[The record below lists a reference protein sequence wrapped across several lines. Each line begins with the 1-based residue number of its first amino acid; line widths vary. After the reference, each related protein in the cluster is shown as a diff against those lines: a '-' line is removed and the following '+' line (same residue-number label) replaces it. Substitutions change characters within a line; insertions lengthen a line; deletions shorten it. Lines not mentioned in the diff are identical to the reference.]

1 MASPNSPR
9 NNSPDAAARLVE
21 EHEVAVYSFLRT
33 RVGSAA
39 LARALC
45 LDVLVAVGGRGGLP
59 SDAATL
65 RGQVIEQAEKQLR
78 EHSAGQCGVSTIWRQ
93 ACLAVDKKRGRVQ
106 KLKEHEAQR
115 LLADLPPSQRQALQ
129 FCYGAGLSHQEIGQ
143 RMRRSATAVRSL
155 LDQAREQF
163 FRFGEHL
170 PQGLPRRAAQN
181 ELTDQDL
188 QQLNALLR
196 RADVNGAALEE
207 LAAALDLE
215 AFLWRANS
223 RSRLSSM
230 LILKRI
236 RRRRWAPAAVLAV
249 AACIVL
255 IAGLY
260 WVVRPNQKESAV
272 LPAAKQPLK
281 KKAASLKKRASPG
294 QEKIASGNQPAP
306 PASAPRLET
315 RPEQTS
321 SAEAGAV
328 LPSKTEDAS
337 KELTA
342 TDPWSAVLRNET
354 PPAFLDVCFNDFFQ
368 KGGNPT
374 RAELMKWLAPAADAD
389 GVITETRRR
398 YGRTSLIR
406 GVFRIK
412 APWRQDT
419 GFRFA
424 IAANGVFQI
433 HAFQGET
440 GLSLVQYERNGVT
453 WAAYKTRRAKAASQP
468 SSRVLAATDGG
479 RANRTGALGGGPYEL
494 RWRQGRLVLSR
505 GDVVVL
511 TAPMERPPED
521 VYLAGQ
527 ATVAGLELIK
537 TADFPLLENSP
548 EPKSVDIAASPAWQK
563 HLPDDARWQTP
574 QPGVWKLERPAA
586 GANAWVCA
594 PLGQTG
600 PYEVVLAVSHFT
612 AGGGVCL
619 GASSAEPQ
627 LLIRFQENDRGGGLG
642 AAIVS
647 PRDRRL
653 HQTFPLTEKAPAPL
667 VGGRA
672 WLRLVFACGV
682 MKCWLGV
689 DGRHWAELGT
699 AKISGRIGWI
709 GLHCSQGKSGC
720 GIQLDQ
726 LTLRELPN
734 LNRLAGKDAREK
746 ASRVEA
752 DDLPRWK
759 RQVLAQ
765 RPAEIDEAQWLRASI
780 LASLSGG
787 CESRLGHALLDA
799 LLDSTPRSLAAE
811 QRLKVLAEAALL
823 TNFNQRGQLQALLD
837 RYHRVGRSVLD
848 AGQPKPFSFIRHA
861 LMTTPLLT
869 RRVVLLGGEDLMR
882 AELLASAAAGEW
894 EDVSGSSREFRFFH
908 LEERVAI
915 QPWAEAAALRELGAR
930 REQNKPA
937 KKSEKRFP
945 ERWRHPGNIQI
956 DRRAYDIAADLDS
969 LLASKSVSAAARR
982 IAALDFSRPLGLAPR
997 GEGLF
1002 VSPLVLT
1009 PSLLRSNE
1017 SLRKAFQREA
1027 ADVALLQVRQAM
1039 QDSDAR
1045 RLNDLAAQFES
1056 TPAAKRAHRWLG
1068 DHALSRGAFAQ
1079 ARAHY
1084 RNALPRNTAAGVAAS
1099 GSDDLLARLQ
1109 LANAYLEAAPPSDGA
1124 KVAATFTAPVRF
1136 GGKQFSQQQFDAI
1149 AEQVRRRTFPRLAKT
1164 EPIPLTR
1171 KTIFAA
1177 RRFTLQ
1183 SLGPLALAA
1192 PRTEANQP
1200 RLPAAPLLGVSRVFN
1215 QTGSGALLS
1224 SPYGVAA
1231 FDIQNN
1237 RLAWSDQTF
1246 AASGEKAAENLLTA
1260 APAVSGSAVFIRRQ
1274 GRQGVLLVAYE
1285 MASGNIA
1292 WVSESSPDHQ
1302 LVSDPVVVENQVIG
1316 VTAKSAAADGV
1327 ELFATHWDRDSGA
1340 IVAQHKLLDL
1350 RAAPLRRLA
1359 AGLVRTPG
1367 GFLAAVGGCLIGWE
1381 TEGRLLWVRRQFMA
1395 PPEDAESWR
1404 RGVAIVPYSGAR
1416 GSEHFMVSQPGSPEI
1431 CCVHQNTGALLWRRV
1446 FPELSAAPSKLGQ
1459 TLLVRERFSIH
1470 ALNQNTG
1477 GALWRRR
1484 VAERAVV
1491 LLAPAWSAVAILTN
1505 TGEETTRLEW
1515 FDANSGA
1522 SQRVAAVAGSDGA
1535 HLQTLFTLSG
1545 RLFGV
1550 QASGKNAGLL
1560 ELVALQVD

>member
-33 RVGSAA
+33 RVGSASS
-39 LARALC
+39 ARALC

-78 EHSAGQCGVSTIWRQ
+78 EHSAGQGGVSTIWRQ
-93 ACLAVDKKRGRVQ
+93 ACLAVDKKRGRLP
-106 KLKEHEAQR
+106 KLQEHEAQR

-143 RMRRSATAVRSL
+143 RMRRSEAAVRAL
-155 LDQAREQF
+155 LDKAREQF
-163 FRFGEHL
+163 IRSSEHL

-196 RADVNGAALEE
+196 QADASAAAALEE
-207 LAAALDLE
+207 LADALDLE
-215 AFLWRANS
+215 EFLWRANS

-230 LILKRI
+230 LVLKRI
-236 RRRRWAPAAVLAV
+236 RRRRWTPAAVLAV

-255 IAGLY
+255 VVGLY
-260 WVVRPNQKESAV
+260 WVVRPKQDKPIVRAASNQ
-272 LPAAKQPLK
+272 PRN
-281 KKAASLKKRASPG
+281 KKAASLKKTASPG
-294 QEKIASGNQPAP
+294 QEEIASGNQPAP
-306 PASAPRLET
+306 PPSAPRLET
-315 RPEQTS
+315 RPEQIS
-321 SAEAGAV
+321 SAESGAV
-328 LPSKTEDAS
+328 SPPKTEDAS

-374 RAELMKWLAPAADAD
+374 RAELMKWLTPAADAD

-412 APWRQDT
+412 APWRHDA

-433 HAFQGET
+433 HAFEGET

-468 SSRVLAATDGG
+468 LSGVLAATDEG

-511 TAPMERPPED
+511 AAPMERPPED

-537 TADFPLLENSP
+537 TADFPLLEKSP
-548 EPKSVDIAASPAWQK
+548 EPKSVEISPAPQWQK
-563 HLPDDARWQTP
+563 HLADGARWRMLK
-574 QPGVWKLERPAA
+574 PGVWKLERPAA
-586 GANAWVCA
+586 GANVWACA
-594 PLGQTG
+594 PLEQAG
-600 PYEVVLAVSHFT
+600 PYEVVLALSHFT

-667 VGGRA
+667 VGQRA

-689 DGRHWAELGT
+689 DGQHWGELGA

-709 GLHCSQGKSGC
+709 GLHCSLGKSGC
-720 GIQLDQ
+720 GIQLDR
-726 LTLRELPN
+726 LALRELPN
-734 LNRLAGKDAREK
+734 LKRLVGKDVREK
-746 ASRVEA
+746 ARRVDA
-752 DDLPRWK
+752 DDFPQWK

-765 RPAEIDEAQWLRASI
+765 RPAEIEETQWLRASI

-799 LLDSTPRSLAAE
+799 LLESTQRRLAAE

-823 TNFNQRGQLQALLD
+823 TDFNQRGQLQALLD
-837 RYHRVGRSVLD
+837 RYHRVGRGVLE

-894 EDVSGSSREFRFFH
+894 EDVSGSSRQFRFFH

-915 QPWAEAAALRELGAR
+915 QSWAEAASLRELGAR
-930 REQNKPA
+930 REQNAPA
-937 KKSEKRFP
+937 EKSEKRFP
-945 ERWRHPGNIQI
+945 ERWRHPGNIPI

-969 LLASKSVSAAARR
+969 LLASKSVLAAARR

-997 GEGLF
+997 EEGLF

-1056 TPAAKRAHRWLG
+1056 TPAAKRAQRWLG
-1068 DHALSRGAFAQ
+1068 DYALSRGAFAQ

-1084 RNALPRNTAAGVAAS
+1084 RSALPRNMATGVPAA

-1109 LANAYLEAAPPSDGA
+1109 LAGAYLEAEPPRDGA
-1124 KVAATFTAPVRF
+1124 PLALSAPVRF
-1136 GGKQFSQQQFDAI
+1136 GGKPFSQQQFDAI
-1149 AEQVRRRTFPRLAKT
+1149 AEHVRRRTFPHLEKT
-1164 EPIPLTR
+1164 EPTPPTR
-1171 KTIFAA
+1171 KKRFAA
-1177 RRFTLQ
+1177 RRFRLQ

-1192 PRTEANQP
+1192 PKPETNQP
-1200 RLPAAPLLGVSRVFN
+1200 RSPAATRLRVTQFFD
-1215 QTGSGALLS
+1215 QTERGALLS
-1224 SPYGVAA
+1224 SPYGLAA
-1231 FDIQNN
+1231 FNIQNN
-1237 RLAWSDQTF
+1237 RLVWADQTF
-1246 AASGEKAAENLLTA
+1246 AAAGEKSAENLLA
-1260 APAVSGSAVFIRRQ
+1260 ATPAVSGSAVFIRRQ
-1274 GRQGVLLVAYE
+1274 GRQGVLLAAYE
-1285 MASGNIA
+1285 MASGKIA

-1316 VTAKSAAADGV
+1316 VTAKSAPADGV

-1340 IVAQHKLLDL
+1340 VVAQHKLLDL

-1359 AGLVRTPG
+1359 AGLVRTPS

-1484 VAERAVV
+1484 VAERAIV
-1491 LLAPAWSAVAILTN
+1491 LLAPAWSAVAIVTN
-1505 TGEETTRLEW
+1505 TGEETRLEW

-1522 SQRVAAVAGSDGA
+1522 SQGVAAVARSDDA

-1550 QASGKNAGLL
+1550 RASGKNAGLL
-1560 ELVALQVD
+1560 ELVGLQVD